1 MSEVLDPSSV
11 RCAWS
16 SARPQPFNVSAAGC
30 GQGGGLL
37 TLIHQVTPLQ
47 GQLLYLTSQMSLRR
61 LKLAHPNPCSTQM
74 LALKA
79 LQLEALLLV
88 LLLLLVPAS
97 LVVITH
103 FPCHLDLGN
112 RFNHNFLVLLL
123 QD

>member
-1 MSEVLDPSSV
+1 MRLELSL
-11 RCAWS
+11 
-16 SARPQPFNVSAAGC
+16 QPFNVSGAGC
-30 GQGGGLL
+30 GQGGGLF
-37 TLIHQVTPLQ
+37 TLMHQTIRLQ

-61 LKLAHPNPCSTQM
+61 LKLAHLNPCSTQM